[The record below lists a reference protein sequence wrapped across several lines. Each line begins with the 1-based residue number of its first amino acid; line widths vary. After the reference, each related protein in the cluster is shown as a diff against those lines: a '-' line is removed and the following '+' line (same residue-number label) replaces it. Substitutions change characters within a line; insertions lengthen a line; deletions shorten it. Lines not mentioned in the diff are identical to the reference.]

1 MTSSPPWNWG
11 YGTLIM
17 YGSVGEWPRAQYHL
31 TSGSSEEEFGQFGKD
46 KKVFECTGSGQKA
59 ERIR

>member
-1 MTSSPPWNWG
+1 
-11 YGTLIM
+11 M

-46 KKVFECTGSGQKA
+46 KKVFECKQQRA
-59 ERIR
+59 EGGEDLLIA

>member
-1 MTSSPPWNWG
+1 
-11 YGTLIM
+11 M

-46 KKVFECTGSGQKA
+46 KKEFECTGSGQKA
-59 ERIR
+59 ERIC